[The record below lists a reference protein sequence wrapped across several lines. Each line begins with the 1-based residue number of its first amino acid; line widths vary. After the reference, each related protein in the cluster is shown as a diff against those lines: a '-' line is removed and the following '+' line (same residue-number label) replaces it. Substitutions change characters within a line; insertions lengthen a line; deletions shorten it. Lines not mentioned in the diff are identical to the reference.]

1 MKETEP
7 QKGEKETVIH
17 SSRLFVFSQRVG
29 LSLSKVINFRARAT
43 KAELLLFTQKHN
55 NTAGKKKLDS
65 SPQQL
70 TFPRANVIN
79 SLAETHFGNK
89 KKKDREGSTVVNGKA
104 KKMRRFHMKEKKLPN
119 MEHTSAVPNGL
130 QGKQVKYKQ

>member
-55 NTAGKKKLDS
+55 NTAGKKKTGLFS
-65 SPQQL
+65 STANFSPSERNQFTCRDTFWQQ
-70 TFPRANVIN
+70 
-79 SLAETHFGNK
+79 